1 MEWVPLTVMAM
12 HCALWAWTSWLSHRE
27 RMAELELKK
36 VWIDDDEEDD
46 DDDNDWHEITVKN

>member
-1 MEWVPLTVMAM
+1 
-12 HCALWAWTSWLSHRE
+12 
-27 RMAELELKK
+27 MAELELKK